1 LIQSTGT
8 AGEFKDLVT
17 NITKLVGSPNIAD
30 FFPLLKV
37 IDPQGVKRQQTK
49 NVAKVLD
56 VFDRLIRKRLKLR
69 ESEDSNTH
77 NDMLDALLNISKEN
91 EMMDKNMIEHL
102 AHVCFLFSLIIT
114 FILYA

>member
-1 LIQSTGT
+1 
-8 AGEFKDLVT
+8 
-17 NITKLVGSPNIAD
+17 
-30 FFPLLKV
+30 LLKV

-91 EMMDKNMIEHL
+91 EMMYKNMIEHL
-102 AHVCFLFSLIIT
+102 AHVCFLFFLIIT